1 MNEDI
6 NVEELLNSF
15 VDGELS
21 QRQETEV
28 KRLIKHDPEAAR
40 VLDEIQMCRSLLTS
54 LPNESAPDGTL
65 DEIKTTLE
73 RRTLLDAQ
81 SKTYDERA
89 GAKHLFMRKALSYA
103 AMFILVGILA
113 GVIYNIISTEE
124 VEIPHRLVLGD
135 RASAKSDLPEKN
147 SFTEAAVTPRK
158 RTREELA
165 LQTQQHAEAGPVDSQ
180 DFTGIKMNLEIQTD
194 NLPAVAASINR
205 AIIDNISTEQLWVP
219 VTVRQAR
226 RKAMLDCSAE
236 ELQAVLADMQ
246 GMWRKFESATLTV
259 RYGHSRKKNLIEQVI
274 PSQILAMGVS
284 VDVTESTQIVAE
296 HQLFNGINKS
306 MPGRQIL
313 AMLDGDPEE
322 ITIPKPVLTSHQ
334 ASKKSQSGRDRNI
347 HLVIDVIESSQ

>member
-6 NVEELLNSF
+6 NIEELLNSF

-124 VEIPHRLVLGD
+124 VEIPQRLVLND
-135 RASAKSDLPEKN
+135 RSTVKSELPAKD
-147 SFTEAAVTPRK
+147 SFTE
-158 RTREELA
+158 
-165 LQTQQHAEAGPVDSQ
+165 
-180 DFTGIKMNLEIQTD
+180 
-194 NLPAVAASINR
+194 VAPCKFIIAS
-205 AIIDNISTEQLWVP
+205 
-219 VTVRQAR
+219 
-226 RKAMLDCSAE
+226 
-236 ELQAVLADMQ
+236 
-246 GMWRKFESATLTV
+246 
-259 RYGHSRKKNLIEQVI
+259 
-274 PSQILAMGVS
+274 
-284 VDVTESTQIVAE
+284 
-296 HQLFNGINKS
+296 
-306 MPGRQIL
+306 
-313 AMLDGDPEE
+313 
-322 ITIPKPVLTSHQ
+322 
-334 ASKKSQSGRDRNI
+334 
-347 HLVIDVIESSQ
+347 